1 MERGSS
7 GLQAT
12 ENGGEVVQL
21 RNSRT
26 PRGGCG
32 VAVVAGVDCP
42 KGADHFARSVVFFH
56 RSQKYIPK
64 KFSPNRAL
72 NIGICRHMMHE
83 HRPVVRTQFHGT
95 GSSGGKQDATRP
107 M

>member
-1 MERGSS
+1 
-7 GLQAT
+7 
-12 ENGGEVVQL
+12 
-21 RNSRT
+21 
-26 PRGGCG
+26 
-32 VAVVAGVDCP
+32 
-42 KGADHFARSVVFFH
+42 VVFFH
-56 RSQKYIPK
+56 RSQKNIPK

>member
-1 MERGSS
+1 VLFFRVS
-7 GLQAT
+7 
-12 ENGGEVVQL
+12 
-21 RNSRT
+21 
-26 PRGGCG
+26 
-32 VAVVAGVDCP
+32 P
-42 KGADHFARSVVFFH
+42 K
-56 RSQKYIPK
+56 KTKK

-83 HRPVVRTQFHGT
+83 HRPVGRTQFHGT